1 MSAGTP
7 TASSAPTQQESPM
20 APSLAPSPARSTTPT
35 LPSAGS
41 DRTDPELPVLDM
53 VQPLVGF
60 PDRRHFALA
69 RLDESGLVCDLRS
82 LEDPELRFVV
92 VPPSPFFADYDPAID
107 DAVAEELGVENDDDL
122 LALLVV
128 TLGATPDSA
137 TANLAAPVL
146 VNHRTRRAGQY
157 LLADAEL
164 SMRAP
169 LSGSAARA
177 SA

>member
-1 MSAGTP
+1 MSPSRAQSTDLADAP
-7 TASSAPTQQESPM
+7 SAAPSAAASAPDT
-20 APSLAPSPARSTTPT
+20 
-35 LPSAGS
+35 
-41 DRTDPELPVLDM
+41 ELPVLEM
-53 VQPLVGF
+53 VQPLAGF

-69 RLDESGLVCDLRS
+69 RLDETGLVCDLRS

-92 VPPSPFFADYDPAID
+92 VPPSAFFTDYDPAID
-107 DAVAEELGVENDDDL
+107 DSVAEELGVESDDDL

-128 TLGATPDSA
+128 TLGVTPDSA

-157 LLADAEL
+157 LLADADL

-169 LSGSAARA
+169 LSRSEAGVSA
-177 SA
+177 